1 MNITNEENRLIYMLL
16 AKNYY
21 GLKSD
26 RNRETGRQR
35 ELSPEEMKMERRF
48 RKSARGLMHKLDEE
62 FFDDSNNPFPMN
74 GQSPD

>member
-21 GLKSD
+21 GLMSD

-48 RKSARGLMHKLDEE
+48 RKSARGLMQKLEDEFYDE
-62 FFDDSNNPFPMN
+62 RNNPFRMSR
-74 GQSPD
+74 QSLE